1 MMMMMMV
8 MIGADQDGGRPSLD
22 ARLPVLFQSHQG
34 RERIPGKSDGDNE
47 DGDDGDGDNED
58 GVGYG
63 DSEHGDD
70 FDYQAA
76 ESMASISVMERSLFS
91 ERYCFVQVKYLN
103 HYHCDYSFYQYHHHL
118 SNSLKRIK
126 VIFIR

>member
-34 RERIPGKSDGDNE
+34 RECIPGKSNGDNDDGDN
-47 DGDDGDGDNED
+47 GVGVGDGD
-58 GVGYG
+58 G

-91 ERYCFVQVKYLN
+91 ERYCFVQVKYSN
-103 HYHCDYSFYQYHHHL
+103 HFINIITIYQIL
-118 SNSLKRIK
+118 SKGSK
-126 VIFIR
+126 

>member
-34 RERIPGKSDGDNE
+34 RERIPGKSNGDNE
-47 DGDDGDGDNED
+47 DVVGD
-58 GVGYG
+58 G

>member
-34 RERIPGKSDGDNE
+34 RERIPGKSNGDNDDGDN
-47 DGDDGDGDNED
+47 GVGVGDGD
-58 GVGYG
+58 G

-91 ERYCFVQVKYLN
+91 ERYCFVQVTYSN
-103 HYHCDYSFYQYHHHL
+103 HFINIITIYQIL
-118 SNSLKRIK
+118 SKGSK
-126 VIFIR
+126 

>member
-34 RERIPGKSDGDNE
+34 RECIPGKRN
-47 DGDDGDGDNED
+47 GDNED
-58 GVGYG
+58 GVSVGDG

-70 FDYQAA
+70 FDHQAA

-91 ERYCFVQVKYLN
+91 ERYCFVQVKYFN

>member
-8 MIGADQDGGRPSLD
+8 MIDGDQDGGRPSLD

-34 RERIPGKSDGDNE
+34 RERIPGKSNGDNDDGDN
-47 DGDDGDGDNED
+47 GVGVGDGD
-58 GVGYG
+58 G

-103 HYHCDYSFYQYHHHL
+103 HYHCDYSFYQYRHHL

-126 VIFIR
+126 MIFIR